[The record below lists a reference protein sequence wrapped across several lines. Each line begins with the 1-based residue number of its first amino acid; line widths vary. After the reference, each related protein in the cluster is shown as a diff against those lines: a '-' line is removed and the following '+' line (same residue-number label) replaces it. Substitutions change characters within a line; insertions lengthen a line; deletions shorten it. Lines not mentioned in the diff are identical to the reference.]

1 MPTTKS
7 SKKIWSKIKCSIA
20 ASATRAIQLAIS
32 SSPNKPVGTSFVAQP
47 IMTSSTIRLPSQ
59 VRATPSSVLNRDA
72 EKSSMKTWYRL
83 L

>member
-7 SKKIWSKIKCSIA
+7 SKKIWSKIKCSTV
-20 ASATRAIQLAIS
+20 ASAMRAIQLAIS
-32 SSPNKPVGTSFVAQP
+32 SSPNKPVGTNFAAQR
-47 IMTSSTIRLPSQ
+47 IVTSSTTRLPSQ
-59 VRATPSSVLNRDA
+59 VRATFLSVLNRGA